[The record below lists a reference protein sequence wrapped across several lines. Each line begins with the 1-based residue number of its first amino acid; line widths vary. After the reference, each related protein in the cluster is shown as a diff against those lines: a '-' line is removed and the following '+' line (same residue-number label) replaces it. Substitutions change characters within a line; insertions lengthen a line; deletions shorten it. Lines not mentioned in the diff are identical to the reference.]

1 MVTSPSFVPDGTTQA
16 GAAESGGRS
25 KARSGGAVRIAQP
38 LRIEG
43 APAMVGPGAA
53 VLASPAMEDRPTAE
67 PASGSVP
74 PDEPSEETV
83 AEVYDKIADLLMVL
97 SDVASGDFTNRVD
110 SGFPETHPLGALCVG
125 INEMIE
131 ALRAEQQRN
140 ERYKREL
147 EEKLHTIEQQR
158 SAIRELSTPIM
169 EVWEGILCLPIVGIM
184 DSTRSADMTDALLR
198 AVVATRATATI
209 IDITGIEV
217 MDTHTADHFIRM
229 AKAVRLLGA
238 ECVLTGINPQIAQTV
253 IHMGLEMVDVVS
265 HRSLRDA
272 LQTFISRR
280 QTAAPKLRAVR
291 R

>member
-1 MVTSPSFVPDGTTQA
+1 
-16 GAAESGGRS
+16 
-25 KARSGGAVRIAQP
+25 
-38 LRIEG
+38 
-43 APAMVGPGAA
+43 
-53 VLASPAMEDRPTAE
+53 MEDRTSDAGAGPQ
-67 PASGSVP
+67 S
-74 PDEPSEETV
+74 PDEPSQETV

-97 SDVASGDFTNRVD
+97 SDVANGDFTNRLDVGLPD
-110 SGFPETHPLGALCVG
+110 THPLGALCGG
-125 INEMIE
+125 INEMIG
-131 ALRAEQQRN
+131 ALQAEQQRN
-140 ERYKREL
+140 EQYKTEL

-169 EVWEGILCLPIVGIM
+169 EVWDGILCLPIVGIM

-198 AVVATRATATI
+198 AVVSSRARCTI

-253 IHMGLEMVDVVS
+253 IHMGLGMTDIVS

-272 LQTFISRR
+272 LQHFINRKPVSS
-280 QTAAPKLRAVR
+280 KLRIKS
-291 R
+291 